1 MRTLSLKGE
10 VCGDEPLK
18 CCFLLCLVGEKRCG
32 VLAAGV
38 GGPGIKGREE
48 MQKVLWFSYWG

>member
-1 MRTLSLKGE
+1 M
-10 VCGDEPLK
+10 CGDELLK
-18 CCFLLCLVGEKRCG
+18 CCFLLCLVGEKRRG